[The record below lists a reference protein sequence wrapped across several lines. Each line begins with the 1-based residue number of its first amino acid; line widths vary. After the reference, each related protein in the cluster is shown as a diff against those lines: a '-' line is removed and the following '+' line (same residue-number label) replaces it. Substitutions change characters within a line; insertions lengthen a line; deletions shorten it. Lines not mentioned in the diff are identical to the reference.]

1 MSPPLLEGEGGAGG
15 DTSKGYIMNKIKTR
29 KKLTDKEII
38 SLLKKHK
45 DLLKKYKVKR
55 IGLFGSYVR
64 GEQKKHSDIDFLVE
78 FEEPNFDNFMD
89 LVFSLE
95 DLFRKKVELITN
107 GNLSPYIQPY
117 VEKEVRWYET

>member
-1 MSPPLLEGEGGAGG
+1 
-15 DTSKGYIMNKIKTR
+15 MNRIKT
-29 KKLTDKEII
+29 KKALTDKEII
-38 SLLKKHK
+38 GQLKKHK
-45 DLLKKYKVKR
+45 DLLKKFKVKR

-78 FEEPNFDNFMD
+78 FEEPSFDNFMD

-95 DLFRKKVELITN
+95 DLLGKKVELITN